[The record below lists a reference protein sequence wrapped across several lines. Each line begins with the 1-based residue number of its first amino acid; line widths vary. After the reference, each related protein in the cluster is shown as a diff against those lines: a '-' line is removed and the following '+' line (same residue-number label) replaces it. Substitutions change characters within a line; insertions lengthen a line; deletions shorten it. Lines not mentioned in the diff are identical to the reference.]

1 MANDQKFEF
10 DSLQDP
16 DSIKTFLQS
25 LVDGFENGRIVLS
38 SESDEIILHPAA
50 MLRFSVKAKR
60 KDNTKNQLSIKI
72 SWKEPKIEKQSEN
85 KEIKISS

>member
-72 SWKEPKIEKQSEN
+72 SWKEPKVEKRGEN